1 MRTPTRSSRR
11 TATLTAAVAGAA
23 LVLAACSSSSDSA
36 IDPTADPSG
45 SASSTVTP
53 GEVGG
58 DPGTWTPLQVSI
70 KMKNITVDMRVG
82 QVAQFVEFP
91 ASPDGYTVVSKD
103 DNVAKATSSTD
114 ADAVFGFVAEGVG
127 QTEVSVYTGTDTDA
141 KPVYTVKVNVPNLDG
156 GTAPAPA
163 ESASATPDAASPEA
177 VPGPADPASP
187 ATEDTPAE

>member
-23 LVLAACSSSSDSA
+23 LVLAACSSTTPA
-36 IDPTADPSG
+36 VDPTADPSG
-45 SASSTVTP
+45 SASSIVTP

-103 DNVAKATSSTD
+103 DNIAKATSSTD

-127 QTEVSVYTGTDTDA
+127 QTEVSVYKGTDTDA

-156 GTAPAPA
+156 GIAPAPA
-163 ESASATPDAASPEA
+163 DS
-177 VPGPADPASP
+177 ASP